1 MVDNN
6 TPKLAQLAEI
16 FRSSRGPDYELANI
30 YLNASTKTLLLDI
43 KLDEGMFG
51 EQIWMAC
58 EALRIRGEETD
69 LSKWLLSDRKLP
81 CPVLGATKTSAP
93 RI

>member
-1 MVDNN
+1 
-6 TPKLAQLAEI
+6 
-16 FRSSRGPDYELANI
+16 
-30 YLNASTKTLLLDI
+30 
-43 KLDEGMFG
+43 
-51 EQIWMAC
+51 
-58 EALRIRGEETD
+58 LRIRGEETD